1 MILLEVPFAE
11 KNLAKSVGARWNPVE
26 KKWYVPGDLESD
38 LSPFER
44 WLPQD
49 NDNVPQQIVL
59 PNSNSA
65 TSSNEKEKG
74 IPLSQLMQQVQ
85 TAIRKQF
92 TGAVWIVAEVANL
105 NERRGHWYFELTEN
119 TEDNIQLAS
128 CRAMIWQSQAE
139 RLLNKFESETG
150 SRLAAGQ
157 KVLLMVEPTFH
168 EKFGFSLVIQ
178 DIDPSFTLGELE
190 AALQAVRKQ
199 LITEKLYDKNKS
211 YPMPKDFYRVA
222 VIAPPSAAG
231 LGDFRADADLLVKS
245 KLCEFKYFYSTFQGD
260 NVEKEMLGAFD
271 AFLAL
276 HQSNHFDALIIIRGG
291 GAKLDLQYLNN
302 YALAKAVANME
313 LPVLTGIGHERDN
326 TLLDEV
332 SAVRFDTPSKVIA
345 ALQRTI
351 FNAAQTA
358 KQNWLFIE
366 KASQLFVQRQK
377 QQLNEM
383 ESRIQ
388 TKSLQLLHLNK
399 QNLTP
404 LMMDIQQQSM
414 RKLNQQQHLLEQCVD
429 TIFHQANNQ
438 VQLQKQ
444 SLSQYREILN
454 NRPAKM
460 LESAK
465 QSTQQLIAFILSSGP
480 KTQLNRGFAMA
491 KSKADQKPITTRKQ
505 ALTQDAFEIQFSD
518 GSVDVKVLKDVK

>member
-11 KNLAKSVGARWNPVE
+11 KDIAKSVGARWNPVE
-26 KKWYVPGDLESD
+26 KKWYVPDDLSSD
-38 LSPFER
+38 LAPFER

-49 NDNVPQQIVL
+49 AAHESTQQIVL
-59 PNSNSA
+59 PGSNEA

-74 IPLSQLMQQVQ
+74 IPLSQLMSQVQ
-85 TAIRKQF
+85 LAIRKQF
-92 TGAVWIVAEVANL
+92 TGAVWVTAEVANM
-105 NERRGHWYFELTEN
+105 NERRGHWYFELTET
-119 TEDNIQLAS
+119 TEEGAQLAS

-139 RLLNKFESETG
+139 RLLRKFADETG
-150 SRLAAGQ
+150 SDLAPGQ

-199 LITEKLYDKNKS
+199 LISEKLYDKNKAFS
-211 YPMPKDFYRVA
+211 MPKDFYRVA

-231 LGDFRADADLLVKS
+231 LGDFRADADLLVKH
-245 KLCEFKYFYSTFQGD
+245 KLCEFKYFYSAFQGE
-260 NVEKEMLGAFD
+260 NVEKEMLLAFE

-291 GAKLDLQYLNN
+291 GAKLDLQPLNN
-302 YALAKAVANME
+302 YALAKAIANMQ

-332 SAVRFDTPSKVIA
+332 CAVRFDTPSKVIGA
-345 ALQRTI
+345 VQRAIVTS
-351 FNAAQTA
+351 AQTA

-366 KASQLFVQRQK
+366 KASLLYVQRQK
-377 QQLNEM
+377 QQLQEM

-388 TKSLQLLHLNK
+388 TKSLQSLHLHK

-404 LMMDIQQQSM
+404 LMIHIQQQSI
-414 RKLNQQQHLLEQCVD
+414 RKLNQQQHLLEQCFD
-429 TIFHQANNQ
+429 TIFHQATNQ

-444 SLSQYREILN
+444 NLSHYRDILLL
-454 NRPAKM
+454 RPAKL

-465 QSTQQLIAFILSSGP
+465 QNAQQLIGFILSSGP
-480 KTQLNRGFAMA
+480 KTQLNRGFAMIKA
-491 KSKADQKPITTRKQ
+491 KDTQKPITTKELAAQ
-505 ALTQDAFEIQFSD
+505 QDTLEIQFSD
-518 GSVDVKVLKDVK
+518 GSIDVSVIKE